1 MNRTVATKI
10 AILTETILYAMS
22 TSKATVALQ
31 DHITEQTNRLVH
43 LLESIDYPYEIS
55 PEAIYAQLA
64 DQFATATPG
73 DLASAE
79 FASAPALQFV
89 DWLLD
94 NVTAESNW
102 PRYDNPAR
110 SSISLDHADCKLD
123 EEEVEQALASLDQQ
137 HWQLQ

>member
-1 MNRTVATKI
+1 
-10 AILTETILYAMS
+10 MS
-22 TSKATVALQ
+22 TTTKATVALQ
-31 DHITEQTNRLVH
+31 EHITEQTNRLVH
-43 LLESIDYPYEIS
+43 LLESIDYPHEIS
-55 PEAIYAQLA
+55 PEAIYAQLV

-79 FASAPALQFV
+79 FASTPASQFV

-102 PRYDNPAR
+102 PGYDNPAG
-110 SSISLDHADCKLD
+110 SSVSLDHADRELD
-123 EEEVEQALASLDQQ
+123 EEEGEQALASLDQQ